1 VPNYLADVVVA
12 CALLAVL
19 TAAMLSRYRL
29 RFDRAGRP

>member
-1 VPNYLADVVVA
+1 VVA

-29 RFDRAGRP
+29 RFDGLGRP